1 MKSRIYN
8 NTNNITN
15 VPELRATSD
24 YWDAVSLSF
33 FLSFFLESNLN
44 YYDEKSE
51 YLHRY

>member
-33 FLSFFLESNLN
+33 FLSGIKP